1 MKKIPLSN
9 FKKHC
14 SPESFEDIK
23 KAVKKSSYDSYVM
36 KNTTV
41 NIKQIINNLDG
52 SEIKSKFVNW
62 SSGYDFAVVDFS

>member
-14 SPESFEDIK
+14 SPENFEDIK
-23 KAVKKSSYDSYVM
+23 KALKKSSYDSHLI

-41 NIKQIINNLDG
+41 NIKQIINNLSD